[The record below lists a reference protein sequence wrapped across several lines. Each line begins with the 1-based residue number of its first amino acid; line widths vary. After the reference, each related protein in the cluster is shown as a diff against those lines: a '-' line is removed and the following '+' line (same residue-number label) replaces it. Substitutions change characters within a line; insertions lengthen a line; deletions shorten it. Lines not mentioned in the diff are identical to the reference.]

1 MRSLHYH
8 NKYVILA
15 KKTADIDIVTFVL
28 FIVVEMLT
36 RNHLMFSISEKDT
49 VVTKWLIDKL

>member
-1 MRSLHYH
+1 MRSLYYH